1 MPLRSLTGLV
11 CWWRDLKTFQN
22 HRDPNF
28 ICDRY
33 SDWHY
38 SVIRLSNTT
47 SSLPAHADLNWK
59 KKKKSKVMFI
69 ILFFFQTSFRLWG
82 QIPKWRTGRCSAG
95 PARLA
100 GESILPFTRRVHWPS
115 MQLRCTQP
123 FLQPTLAVGAMLP
136 IIWPISDPSAH
147 GRARS
152 DVLYPFYPFLP
163 WGPTGDHPARPPPH
177 SNLLLLMA
185 TGSILDSHSHVGGTV
200 KPLISQIGKD
210 LGRRSVFHW

>member
-1 MPLRSLTGLV
+1 
-11 CWWRDLKTFQN
+11 
-22 HRDPNF
+22 
-28 ICDRY
+28 
-33 SDWHY
+33 
-38 SVIRLSNTT
+38 
-47 SSLPAHADLNWK
+47 
-59 KKKKSKVMFI
+59 MFI

-115 MQLRCTQP
+115 MQLRCPQP
-123 FLQPTLAVGAMLP
+123 FLQPTLAVGAMSP

-163 WGPTGDHPARPPPH
+163 
-177 SNLLLLMA
+177 
-185 TGSILDSHSHVGGTV
+185 
-200 KPLISQIGKD
+200 
-210 LGRRSVFHW
+210 